1 MHYRQFA
8 ERLNKELD
16 TIGVPPR
23 SEERIEAFA
32 KLVKIPKFKA
42 EAFLNGVVIPDQK
55 LLNSIAEE
63 LEVNAEW
70 LIGKSDQKQKK
81 TRA

>member
-1 MHYRQFA
+1 MSNKILA

-23 SEERIEAFA
+23 SDERIDAFS

-42 EAFLNGVVIPDQK
+42 DAFLNGISVPDPVV
-55 LLNSIAEE
+55 LNRIADEF
-63 LEVNAEW
+63 EVNPDW
-70 LIGKSDQKQKK
+70 LIGKSDQRQKK
-81 TRA
+81 TKA